1 MENQILEELKK
12 LNSRF
17 DNLEE
22 DLRGFKQE
30 VSDKFDA
37 MDQRFNAMDQR
48 LDSMDQR
55 FNAMDQRLDSMD
67 QRFDAMD
74 QRLDSMDQRFD
85 AIDQRLD
92 SIEKYSR
99 DAVDILIE
107 LSKRTV
113 SIEQYQKLKKQVD
126 LNTKDIHE
134 LRLKIG

>member
-48 LDSMDQR
+48 
-55 FNAMDQRLDSMD
+55 
-67 QRFDAMD
+67 
-74 QRLDSMDQRFD
+74 FD

-107 LSKRTV
+107 LSK
-113 SIEQYQKLKKQVD
+113 
-126 LNTKDIHE
+126 
-134 LRLKIG
+134 

>member
-37 MDQRFNAMDQR
+37 MDQRFN
-48 LDSMDQR
+48 
-55 FNAMDQRLDSMD
+55 
-67 QRFDAMD
+67 
-74 QRLDSMDQRFD
+74 

>member
-1 MENQILEELKK
+1 
-12 LNSRF
+12 
-17 DNLEE
+17 
-22 DLRGFKQE
+22 
-30 VSDKFDA
+30 
-37 MDQRFNAMDQR
+37 MDQRFN
-48 LDSMDQR
+48 
-55 FNAMDQRLDSMD
+55 
-67 QRFDAMD
+67 AMD

-107 LSKRTV
+107 LSKRTA
-113 SIEQYQKLKKQVD
+113 SIEQYRKLKKQVD

>member
-55 FNAMDQRLDSMD
+55 F
-67 QRFDAMD
+67 DAID

-134 LRLKIG
+134 LSLKIG

>member
-37 MDQRFNAMDQR
+37 MDQRF
-48 LDSMDQR
+48 
-55 FNAMDQRLDSMD
+55 
-67 QRFDAMD
+67 
-74 QRLDSMDQRFD
+74 D

-99 DAVDILIE
+99 DSVDILIE

>member
-37 MDQRFNAMDQR
+37 MDQRFNAM
-48 LDSMDQR
+48 
-55 FNAMDQRLDSMD
+55 A
-67 QRFDAMD
+67 

-85 AIDQRLD
+85 AIDQRLDSMDQRFD

>member
-12 LNSRF
+12 LNSRFDNLETRF

-37 MDQRFNAMDQR
+37 MDQRFN
-48 LDSMDQR
+48 
-55 FNAMDQRLDSMD
+55 
-67 QRFDAMD
+67 
-74 QRLDSMDQRFD
+74 

-126 LNTKDIHE
+126 FNTKDIHE

>member
-12 LNSRF
+12 LNSRFDNLETRF

-37 MDQRFNAMDQR
+37 MDQRFN
-48 LDSMDQR
+48 
-55 FNAMDQRLDSMD
+55 
-67 QRFDAMD
+67 
-74 QRLDSMDQRFD
+74 

>member
-37 MDQRFNAMDQR
+37 MDQRFNA
-48 LDSMDQR
+48 
-55 FNAMDQRLDSMD
+55 
-67 QRFDAMD
+67 
-74 QRLDSMDQRFD
+74 
-85 AIDQRLD
+85 IDQRLD

-113 SIEQYQKLKKQVD
+113 SIEQYQNLKKQVD

>member
-48 LDSMDQR
+48 L
-55 FNAMDQRLDSMD
+55 N
-67 QRFDAMD
+67 
-74 QRLDSMDQRFD
+74 
-85 AIDQRLD
+85 

>member
-37 MDQRFNAMDQR
+37 MDQR
-48 LDSMDQR
+48 
-55 FNAMDQRLDSMD
+55 
-67 QRFDAMD
+67 
-74 QRLDSMDQRFD
+74 LDSMDQRFD

-92 SIEKYSR
+92 LIEKYSR

>member
-37 MDQRFNAMDQR
+37 MDQRF
-48 LDSMDQR
+48 
-55 FNAMDQRLDSMD
+55 
-67 QRFDAMD
+67 
-74 QRLDSMDQRFD
+74 
-85 AIDQRLD
+85 D

-99 DAVDILIE
+99 DAVDILVE

-113 SIEQYQKLKKQVD
+113 SIEWYQKLKKQVD

>member
-48 LDSMDQR
+48 
-55 FNAMDQRLDSMD
+55 
-67 QRFDAMD
+67 
-74 QRLDSMDQRFD
+74 FD

-113 SIEQYQKLKKQVD
+113 SIEQYRKLKKQVD

>member
-37 MDQRFNAMDQR
+37 MDQRFNA
-48 LDSMDQR
+48 
-55 FNAMDQRLDSMD
+55 
-67 QRFDAMD
+67 
-74 QRLDSMDQRFD
+74 MDQRFD

>member
-37 MDQRFNAMDQR
+37 MDQRF
-48 LDSMDQR
+48 
-55 FNAMDQRLDSMD
+55 
-67 QRFDAMD
+67 
-74 QRLDSMDQRFD
+74 D

-99 DAVDILIE
+99 DAVDILVE

>member
-55 FNAMDQRLDSMD
+55 F
-67 QRFDAMD
+67 
-74 QRLDSMDQRFD
+74 D

-113 SIEQYQKLKKQVD
+113 SIEQYRKLKKQVD

>member
-48 LDSMDQR
+48 
-55 FNAMDQRLDSMD
+55 F
-67 QRFDAMD
+67 
-74 QRLDSMDQRFD
+74 
-85 AIDQRLD
+85 D

>member
-48 LDSMDQR
+48 FDAIDQR

-67 QRFDAMD
+67 QRFDAI
-74 QRLDSMDQRFD
+74 DQRFD

>member
-37 MDQRFNAMDQR
+37 MDQR
-48 LDSMDQR
+48 LDSM
-55 FNAMDQRLDSMD
+55 
-67 QRFDAMD
+67 
-74 QRLDSMDQRFD
+74 
-85 AIDQRLD
+85 DQRLD

>member
-37 MDQRFNAMDQR
+37 
-48 LDSMDQR
+48 
-55 FNAMDQRLDSMD
+55 
-67 QRFDAMD
+67 
-74 QRLDSMDQRFD
+74 MDQRFD

>member
-30 VSDKFDA
+30 VSDKFEA
-37 MDQRFNAMDQR
+37 MDQRFN
-48 LDSMDQR
+48 
-55 FNAMDQRLDSMD
+55 
-67 QRFDAMD
+67 
-74 QRLDSMDQRFD
+74 

>member
-37 MDQRFNAMDQR
+37 MDQRF
-48 LDSMDQR
+48 
-55 FNAMDQRLDSMD
+55 
-67 QRFDAMD
+67 
-74 QRLDSMDQRFD
+74 D

-113 SIEQYQKLKKQVD
+113 SIEQYRKLKKQVD

>member
-30 VSDKFDA
+30 VSDK
-37 MDQRFNAMDQR
+37 
-48 LDSMDQR
+48 
-55 FNAMDQRLDSMD
+55 
-67 QRFDAMD
+67 FDAMD

-113 SIEQYQKLKKQVD
+113 SIEQYRKLKKQVD

>member
-55 FNAMDQRLDSMD
+55 F
-67 QRFDAMD
+67 DAID